1 MECEKDLPRKLVA
14 EILGTMGLIIAVI
27 GSVMLVNLTFKT
39 LDTPLNV
46 IVQGVAAFLVLFA
59 MLEALGK
66 ISGGHF
72 NPAVTLAM
80 IVSKETKASTGA
92 FYMIAQIVGGL
103 VGVLLLNISFHE
115 SLTYSLMHI
124 NDAAPDGMGFLVI
137 SEILCT
143 FLLVTVVFGCIRSG
157 SKKTSL
163 AVAATVGGLIMVT
176 ASTFYANPAVDIA
189 RIFAQSQDGIAPLTA
204 LYYIIA
210 AIIGALIAAGLL
222 SWLYPK
228 EQPAEN

>member
-1 MECEKDLPRKLVA
+1 MGCDSDLPRKLVA
-14 EILGTMGLIIAVI
+14 EFIGTMGLIIAVI
-27 GSVMLVNLTFKT
+27 GSVMLVNLKFESTEPVF
-39 LDTPLNV
+39 NV
-46 IVQGVAAFLVLFA
+46 LVQGLAGFLVLFA
-59 MLEALGK
+59 MIEALGK

-92 FYMIAQIVGGL
+92 AYMAAQMFGGFI
-103 VGVLLLNISFHE
+103 GVMLLHITFIGSGVESVFVIS
-115 SLTYSLMHI
+115 
-124 NDAAPDGMGFLVI
+124 DAPVATSYMVI
-137 SEILCT
+137 SEVLCT

-176 ASTFYANPAVDIA
+176 SSTFYANPAVDFA
-189 RIFAQSQDGIAPLTA
+189 RIFAQSADGIAPLTA
-204 LYYIIA
+204 VYFIIA
-210 AIIGALIAAGLL
+210 AVIGSLIAAGLF

-228 EQPAEN
+228 EKAPEN